1 MPRGSHVGERTA
13 LLPSLSIQA
22 DEVAHA
28 QPAAEPDE
36 AAADDA
42 AARSGLAAMARERLL
57 SVAPER
63 TRRRAPHF
71 VAAVGMAEAE
81 TAERDEERS

>member
-42 AARSGLAAMARERLL
+42 AASTRWRARLMDVLQLQSEHEARKVGWFFASAVLATSAAL
-57 SVAPER
+57 S
-63 TRRRAPHF
+63 
-71 VAAVGMAEAE
+71 
-81 TAERDEERS
+81 